1 MTDLPGHTHNPRH
14 IPFWGLI
21 VVRCGNV
28 QPINVMQ
35 KQVTRSMLLLIGINI
50 ILAIFSRGLPASL
63 STPIPVANFYDRVSG
78 TSANG
83 IYFLG
88 MYIASA
94 ALLPAALTATR
105 GVVLAGITVAKR
117 LLCAFVFLIVF
128 AFCTYLCVFMPATTT
143 IGGGR
148 FSVLLAAS
156 AKWPLAYGV
165 IYGLLCYCALF
176 FLVAALASIAG
187 RRPLTADHT

>member
-1 MTDLPGHTHNPRH
+1 M
-14 IPFWGLI
+14 
-21 VVRCGNV
+21 
-28 QPINVMQ
+28 QPINAMQ
-35 KQVTRSMLLLIGINI
+35 KQLTRSMLLLIGISI
-50 ILAIFSRGLPASL
+50 ILAMLSRGLPVSL

-83 IYFLG
+83 IYFIG
-88 MYIASA
+88 MYIVSV
-94 ALLPAALTATR
+94 ALLPAALTAIR

-128 AFCTYLCVFMPATTT
+128 AFCTYLCAFMPATTT

-148 FSVLLAAS
+148 FSALLAAS

-165 IYGLLCYCALF
+165 IYGLLFYCTLF
-176 FLVAALASIAG
+176 FLVAALAAIAG
-187 RRPLTADHT
+187 RRPLTVGHT